1 MYGLLREDHLCQF
14 GEFVFILK
22 TTGNQEIL
30 LFEILPTGQMSFFSP
45 YIQIIPGLVVLPLC
59 LLQATSAISWRGTG
73 KRVPL
78 ILSLNSENGELPMR
92 A

>member
-1 MYGLLREDHLCQF
+1 
-14 GEFVFILK
+14 
-22 TTGNQEIL
+22 
-30 LFEILPTGQMSFFSP
+30 MSFFSP